1 MSQLN
6 FSSIPDHVK
15 TAESILIILNGQST
29 FDQQLAAASLLLAL
43 QEQGRAVSLLAPD
56 EVNNPTISGLDQI
69 RTEIGHKNLVI
80 GFDYVP
86 EAVNNVSYHIDE
98 ESQRFYLTIKPK
110 KGHEPL
116 DKDSVELDYAGA
128 EADLIFLFGVDALE
142 DLKQLYYGYEDV
154 YQAAT
159 LISFHDYRTPYTS
172 LAIDLSQISSA
183 CEALLQLINKSEL
196 SLNSEIATNLLAGI
210 QYETNNFVDPAADA
224 DTFEAVA
231 SLLRAGARRKAGVFS
246 RAAAGLGEEDLEQ
259 KIEIGRDVR
268 VKEAGEAKAEKEQ
281 VVIREDADFERQL
294 SKQSTPTKLSS
305 IKKRNGEPKK
315 KVKPGKEVAKTQKAK
330 SEDQPVRPSGL
341 KK

>member
-1 MSQLN
+1 M
-6 FSSIPDHVK
+6 IV
-15 TAESILIILNGQST
+15 LNGQST
-29 FDQQLAAASLLLAL
+29 FDQQLAAASLLLTL
-43 QEQGRAVSLLAPD
+43 QEQGKAASLLAPD

-98 ESQRFYLTIKPK
+98 ESRRFYLTIKPK

-128 EADLIFLFGVDALE
+128 EADLVFLFGVDALE

-159 LISFHDYRTPYTS
+159 LVSFHNYKTPYAS
-172 LAIDLSQISSA
+172 FAIDLSQISSA
-183 CEALLQLINKSEL
+183 CETLFQLMGKAGL
-196 SLNSEIATNLLAGI
+196 SLNSEISTNLLAGI

-246 RAAAGLGEEDLEQ
+246 RVAAGLGEESE
-259 KIEIGRDVR
+259 KRVEMGKDVQ
-268 VKEAGEAKAEKEQ
+268 VEEESETKAEKEQ
-281 VVIREDADFERQL
+281 VVIREDVDFEKRLAKKSAQT
-294 SKQSTPTKLSS
+294 KSTPV
-305 IKKRNGEPKK
+305 KKRRDRPERKSRAERDK
-315 KVKPGKEVAKTQKAK
+315 SQTKELK
-330 SEDQPVRPSGL
+330 SEKQPVRPSGL
-341 KK
+341 RK